1 MPSRQSRGASKAQR
15 VRPIHTSIPETNTKM
30 SHVQHELHDEFPEYK
45 EKIHALKIGD
55 RHFAR
60 LFDEYHVVNREIHRH
75 EVNGIDIADDALET
89 MKKNRLKLKDE
100 LFKMLAG

>member
-1 MPSRQSRGASKAQR
+1 
-15 VRPIHTSIPETNTKM
+15 M

-45 EKIHALKIGD
+45 EKIHALKTGD

-89 MKKNRLKLKDE
+89 MKKNWLKLKDE

>member
-1 MPSRQSRGASKAQR
+1 
-15 VRPIHTSIPETNTKM
+15 M

-60 LFDEYHVVNREIHRH
+60 LFDEYHVVN
-75 EVNGIDIADDALET
+75 VVMADDLL
-89 MKKNRLKLKDE
+89 KKSD
-100 LFKMLAG
+100 MTIPLAAFFL